1 MSKIREKESLEC
13 GRMHIWALK
22 TQKLPG
28 TLSGPW
34 TLAANCSLRSRYST
48 SVRWQLSASGPG
60 APPVTKSWIRTCH
73 FPRFSSLSGNPVL
86 CEPLILHVHLCER
99 PLWWHHAKT
108 PPPLSVQLELLTAHA
123 GLLEALL
130 YTERLP
136 FRLQLSLS
144 ISWPPGRFECNFIEM
159 FWKQMSWEQVSSGKY
174 VGDWSLL
181 APVELRWK
189 E

>member
-1 MSKIREKESLEC
+1 M
-13 GRMHIWALK
+13 
-22 TQKLPG
+22 
-28 TLSGPW
+28 
-34 TLAANCSLRSRYST
+34 
-48 SVRWQLSASGPG
+48 ASC
-60 APPVTKSWIRTCH
+60 K
-73 FPRFSSLSGNPVL
+73 
-86 CEPLILHVHLCER
+86 
-99 PLWWHHAKT
+99 
-108 PPPLSVQLELLTAHA
+108 PPPPRPPVQLELLMVHA
-123 GLLEALL
+123 GLLEAML

-136 FRLQLSLS
+136 FRSLLSLS